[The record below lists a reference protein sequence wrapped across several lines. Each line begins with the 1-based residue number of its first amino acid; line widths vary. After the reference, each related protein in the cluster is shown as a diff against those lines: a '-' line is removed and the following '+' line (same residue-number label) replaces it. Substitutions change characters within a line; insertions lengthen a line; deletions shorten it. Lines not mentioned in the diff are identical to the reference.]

1 MQSSPSYSLSILS
14 CFYTEMD
21 ENRKLP
27 IIPNSKHLVY
37 EDEMG
42 KIKESSLDFTVLSS
56 QNLYIYILSFPLDE
70 SSRPIYLFLK
80 KKKEKEIQPIKSSLV
95 MGKLTH
101 IHVFMFVLIF
111 SGFKSKTA
119 LLVSRLIKIII
130 TTMCFTYKMYMH

>member
-1 MQSSPSYSLSILS
+1 MKTENCPLSPIQNIWFMKTKWTFCMKVQQLIT
-14 CFYTEMD
+14 C
-21 ENRKLP
+21 
-27 IIPNSKHLVY
+27 
-37 EDEMG
+37 

-56 QNLYIYILSFPLDE
+56 QNLYICILSFPLDE

>member
-1 MQSSPSYSLSILS
+1 MKVQQLIT
-14 CFYTEMD
+14 C
-21 ENRKLP
+21 
-27 IIPNSKHLVY
+27 
-37 EDEMG
+37 

-56 QNLYIYILSFPLDE
+56 QNLYICILSFPLDE
-70 SSRPIYLFLK
+70 SSHPIYLFF